1 MYESSSC
8 FMSLSVPGISC
19 PFHTGHLSLIK
30 GETPLLPL
38 ALHPSLSP
46 FSQSLPSSQALKCS
60 LKPGLLHWLRGAVF
74 GMLLLHH
81 LHNASLRP
89 LPHGVQPCCLP
100 LVAKVLEGDISSLH
114 LLLLTCSFF
123 QSVLI
128 LSLSVVGIVGF
139 KSEQDQL
146 ALLS

>member
-1 MYESSSC
+1 
-8 FMSLSVPGISC
+8 
-19 PFHTGHLSLIK
+19 
-30 GETPLLPL
+30 
-38 ALHPSLSP
+38 
-46 FSQSLPSSQALKCS
+46 
-60 LKPGLLHWLRGAVF
+60 
-74 GMLLLHH
+74 MLLLHH

-89 LPHGVQPCCLP
+89 LPHGVQPCCLT